1 MIFIEIS
8 TLMSRDLNKSERKQI
23 CRILDCKK
31 LSAET
36 CMHASLNELIPLRMV
51 VQLSFIKHARASMTG
66 GIVIEIPNNFKVF
79 LGTHDEDSLERLPPV
94 RNITIVKPMEE
105 ELSISGST
113 SPNSII
119 STLSMKLTED
129 EDQMDDV
136 IVKNTNF
143 KLNSFQSFR
152 FIPARPKKMLSRLLS
167 LNRITRSQDCHF
179 NLFVDIVSFVYS
191 FLWRMH
197 IKVIETWV

>member
-1 MIFIEIS
+1 MIFIELS

-51 VQLSFIKHARASMTG
+51 
-66 GIVIEIPNNFKVF
+66 IPNNFKVF

-105 ELSISGST
+105 ELSISGPT
-113 SPNSII
+113 SPNSMI

-136 IVKNTNF
+136 IVKNTNS
-143 KLNSFQSFR
+143 KLNSFLSFR

-167 LNRITRSQDCHF
+167 LNRITRSQ
-179 NLFVDIVSFVYS
+179 
-191 FLWRMH
+191 
-197 IKVIETWV
+197 